1 MFKRFAVT
9 IASILMITSIYV
21 QSLTPVFNGYSNT
34 YELYLENNSSIARII
49 TTDRVGYYLFPNVKG
64 ESCKVEK
71 QGFNVYKFFEQMG
84 AEILFIETTE
94 DVICYYAY
102 SPNVKYHKQVLGHTI
117 NLHVAVG
124 KNQVTLGAPLIY
136 GSF

>member
-1 MFKRFAVT
+1 M
-9 IASILMITSIYV
+9 

-94 DVICYYAY
+94 DVICYYGY
-102 SPNVKYHKQVLGHTI
+102 CSNIKYHKQVLGHTI

-124 KNQVTLGAPLIY
+124 ENEVTLGAPLIY